1 MESKLLDITASAE
14 IQREIQNKVMTTIKA
29 NADMLEQQSGVESSL
44 TDAEIKNHLEV
55 VTNELRKQKF
65 Q

>member
-1 MESKLLDITASAE
+1 
-14 IQREIQNKVMTTIKA
+14 MTTIKA

-65 Q
+65 QWWVLTLIISLFEVVKLQC